1 LGTRSRPRSAVHGKP
16 RLRLM
21 PYLTLE
27 HLITDDGKIDP
38 IVYRA
43 MVRRRCLNEHGAITL
58 RSMRAAVA
66 HYSAIIPVLIQ
77 RAHKVRA

>member
-1 LGTRSRPRSAVHGKP
+1 MA
-16 RLRLM
+16 
-21 PYLTLE
+21 YLTLE
-27 HLITDDGKIDP
+27 RLITDEGEIDP

-43 MVRRRCLNEHGAITL
+43 MVRRRCLNEHGAVTL

-77 RAHKVRA
+77 RAQRFEA